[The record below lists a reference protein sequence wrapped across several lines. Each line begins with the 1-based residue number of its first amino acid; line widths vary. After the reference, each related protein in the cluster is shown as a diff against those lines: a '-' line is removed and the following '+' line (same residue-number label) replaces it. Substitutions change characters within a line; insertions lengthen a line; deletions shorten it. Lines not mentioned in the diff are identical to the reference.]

1 MVHLSPM
8 KTKYWTTLGAKMMSL
23 KRKICPLLDH
33 NLQIIILSAQLFEV
47 NHSISKN
54 SLLLENTVF
63 SDCKSLVC
71 TLYSKGTQG
80 VITMSTV
87 KHTAS
92 SWLCQL
98 FI

>member
-8 KTKYWTTLGAKMMSL
+8 KTKYWTTLGAKRMSF

-33 NLQIIILSAQLFEV
+33 NSQIIILSAQLFEV
-47 NHSISKN
+47 NHGISKN
-54 SLLLENTVF
+54 SLLLETTVF

>member
-8 KTKYWTTLGAKMMSL
+8 KTKYWTTLGPKRMSFL

-33 NLQIIILSAQLFEV
+33 NSQINIIILSAQLLEV

-54 SLLLENTVF
+54 SLLLETTVF

-80 VITMSTV
+80 VITMST
-87 KHTAS
+87 
-92 SWLCQL
+92 C
-98 FI
+98 